1 MTTNNL
7 SHIELKIGDKFRDK
21 NYLYHVVEII
31 EDGEEAII
39 VYKYFGKHKRW
50 WHYLV
55 KSKRDINIWFEAGL
69 LRKENKK
76 H

>member
-1 MTTNNL
+1 MDDQYK
-7 SHIELKIGDKFRDK
+7 H
-21 NYLYHVVEII
+21 HVVEII

-39 VYKYFGKHKRW
+39 VYKHFGKHKRW

-55 KSKRDINIWFEAGL
+55 KSKRDINNWFEAGL
-69 LRKENKK
+69 LIKENKK